1 MNKAE
6 FLNALRA
13 GLSGLPQ
20 EDVDER
26 IGFYAEMIDDRIEE
40 GLSEEEA
47 VAGVGTVDEVV
58 SQTVAD
64 IPLTKLVKEKI
75 RPQHTLRGWEIALII
90 IGFPLWFP
98 LLIAAAAVIF
108 SLYVVLWSLIITLW
122 AVELSIAVSALGA
135 IAAGVIQFFF
145 GNTLPGLA
153 TLGAGFFLAGA
164 TVFLFFGCIAATK
177 GILSLTKKAAVW
189 VKSRFIRKENAA

>member
-64 IPLTKLVKEKI
+64 IPLTKLVKEKM

-108 SLYVVLWSLIITLW
+108 SLYVVLWSLIISLW
-122 AVELSIAVSALGA
+122 AIEFAFGVSAL
-135 IAAGVIQFFF
+135 AAVAVGIIQLCAGF
-145 GNTLPGLA
+145 TLPGIA
-153 TLGAGFFLAGA
+153 MIGAGLVCAGGAIFLY
-164 TVFLFFGCIAATK
+164 FGCVAATK
-177 GILSLTKKAAVW
+177 GTLRLTKKIAVSI
-189 VKSRFIRKENAA
+189 KSRFIRKENAA